1 MRLYGT
7 LIALVIALLAPA
19 SCAAFHIHVY
29 GIVTDHFSGQP
40 IRNVQVML
48 VKDSIERETVSTA
61 WNGKYELYLERG
73 YAYEIHFKREGMVT
87 KFVAIDAREIPLFPD
102 VPHFEM
108 DLQMSMFE
116 HIDDYDLSIFD
127 EPVGRAEYK
136 HSVRNLNWNVD
147 YTEARRTQLI
157 RVMIGYERELVAR
170 KRAAREEAS
179 KSDRKK
185 RKEAHF

>member
-1 MRLYGT
+1 MRSFKL
-7 LIALVIALLAPA
+7 LIIVLAATISPAIA
-19 SCAAFHIHVY
+19 SAFHIHVY
-29 GIVTDHFSGQP
+29 GIVTDHFSGDP
-40 IRNVQVML
+40 IRNVQVVL
-48 VKDSIERETVSTA
+48 VKDSIQRETISTA

-102 VPHFEM
+102 VPFFEM
-108 DLQMSMFE
+108 DLQMSMFG
-116 HIDDYDLSIFD
+116 HIADYDLSIFD

-157 RVMIGYERELVAR
+157 RVMIGYE
-170 KRAAREEAS
+170 
-179 KSDRKK
+179 
-185 RKEAHF
+185 